1 MRAAKKQDTLGAG
14 FADRRIFRQLAS
26 GGGKWKLEDAIQI
39 AIPDGSDSIS
49 DSVQTVGALIHGDRA
64 AASRHHSEHRRRRG
78 ENLVGSCS
86 DALLQELVCRET
98 LDVVGEIR
106 DLFPEQQTKWISN
119 GRQSRSTIQLEE
131 LTNEP
136 TEPRRQMTGP
146 PTGVSVVRVNNVF
159 ASSTP
164 TGSVSE
170 NAAPAPGSLLIV
182 NSPPMP
188 RAKSRLIAKPS
199 PTPC

>member
-1 MRAAKKQDTLGAG
+1 MRAAKQQDAVSSG
-14 FADRRIFRQLAS
+14 FADRRVLRQLTS
-26 GGGKWKLEDAIQI
+26 GGGVRKIKNGIEVAV
-39 AIPDGSDSIS
+39 PDRRDSIS
-49 DSVQTVGALIHGDRA
+49 DSVQTVGALIHSDRA
-64 AASRHHSEHRRRRG
+64 AASRHRSEHRRRRG

-86 DALLQELVCRET
+86 DALLRS
-98 LDVVGEIR
+98 
-106 DLFPEQQTKWISN
+106 WYAA
-119 GRQSRSTIQLEE
+119 SRSTSSARYATCSQSNRRNGSRTGGKSVTIQLEE

-136 TEPRRQMTGP
+136 IEPRRQMTGP
-146 PTGVSVVRVNNVF
+146 PTGVSVVRMNNVF

-170 NAAPAPGSLLIV
+170 NAAPAPASLLIV